1 MPNGLCTLL
10 EVFSEVITFFG
21 ATKTLLCLE
30 HKNTIVIIVYGHNK
44 TPSSTSLMNDHIMFS
59 VLINTA
65 QVCRNGM
72 VQHLEHL
79 LFYGANMNA
88 RNASGNTP
96 LHVCAVNNQV
106 FNQLS
111 FC

>member
-1 MPNGLCTLL
+1 MPNGLCTFL
-10 EVFSEVITFFG
+10 EVFSEVITF
-21 ATKTLLCLE
+21 LE
-30 HKNTIVIIVYGHNK
+30 QQNDFYAFSIKNTIVIIVYGP
-44 TPSSTSLMNDHIMFS
+44 TLMNDHIIFF

-111 FC
+111 YC